1 MHDQPSINELVGVV
15 RDFLLNHAM
24 PQLKDHAAFHAR
36 VSANA
41 LGIVERQLALGPK
54 QEKDEIESLKKLL
67 GRDGTL
73 DELNRAL
80 CKSIKEG
87 EIGLESPGL
96 VDHLWETT
104 LAKVAVDQPKY
115 ATYRKTLSEHGDGHP

>member
-1 MHDQPSINELVGVV
+1 MHDQPSILELVEAV
-15 RDFLLNHAM
+15 RDFLETKAM
-24 PQLKDHAAFHAR
+24 PQLEGRAAFHAR

-54 QEKDEIESLKKLL
+54 QAADEIERLKKLL
-67 GRDGTL
+67 GRDDTL

-80 CKSIKEG
+80 CSAIREG

-96 VDHLWETT
+96 ADHLWETT

-115 ATYRKTLSEHGDGHP
+115 ATYQKTVREYGDGHP